1 MNSKDGVLLEMTF
14 VLLMT
19 FLGMGMVIAAFGH

>member
-1 MNSKDGVLLEMTF
+1 VF

-19 FLGMGMVIAAFGH
+19 FLEQSFTG